1 MKENHELVR
10 EGPYRWIR
18 HPIYTGILLGFVG
31 SAIARD
37 EWRGVLAVVIAGAA
51 LWRKLRM
58 EERWMLGLFGEQYEQ
73 YRRDTWALIP
83 YLL

>member
-1 MKENHELVR
+1 LPHC
-10 EGPYRWIR
+10 PYRWIR

-31 SAIARD
+31 SAIARG
-37 EWRGVLAVVIAGAA
+37 EWRGVLAVLIASLA

-58 EERWMLGLFGEQYEQ
+58 EERWMIGLFGERYEQ
-73 YRRDTWALIP
+73 YRRDTWALFP